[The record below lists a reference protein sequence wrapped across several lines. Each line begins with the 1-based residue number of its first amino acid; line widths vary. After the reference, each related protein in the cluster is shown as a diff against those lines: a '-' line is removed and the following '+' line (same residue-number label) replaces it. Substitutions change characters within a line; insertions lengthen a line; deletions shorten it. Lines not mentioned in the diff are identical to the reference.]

1 MKIMSKRIFIRF
13 IKILA
18 LGIFMLM
25 LASMGYFFAKKIA
38 SPKNGEN
45 AQISPGVVSHE
56 TNPVFPNLPAGVT
69 GMYSQEE
76 NIVYDTNDYLVTCQG
91 NLVSLYTINKEGE
104 KIFEKVLDIEPA
116 ALKEEDR
123 AQLEEGII
131 LGTKAELLSL
141 IEDYSS

>member
-1 MKIMSKRIFIRF
+1 MSKRIFIRF

-104 KIFEKVLDIEPA
+104 KFWLD
-116 ALKEEDR
+116 
-123 AQLEEGII
+123 
-131 LGTKAELLSL
+131 
-141 IEDYSS
+141 